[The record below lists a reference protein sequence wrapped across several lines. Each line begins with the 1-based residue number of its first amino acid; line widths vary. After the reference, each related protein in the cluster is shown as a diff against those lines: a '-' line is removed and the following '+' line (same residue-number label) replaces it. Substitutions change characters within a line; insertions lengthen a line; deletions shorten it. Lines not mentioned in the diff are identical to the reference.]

1 MKKDNTIFVD
11 LDKIEHKTAWISAAS
26 KIVITKTELP
36 LGAVVEECN
45 SLSMGIN
52 KYIIVQ
58 HTKHTD
64 KRTLETIYV
73 YILEDT
79 RG

>member
-11 LDKIEHKTAWISAAS
+11 LDKIEHKLMCILFSS
-26 KIVITKTELP
+26 KIIVTFTELP
-36 LGAVVEECN
+36 LGAVITEAGGANE
-45 SLSMGIN
+45 
-52 KYIIVQ
+52 YIILQ

-64 KRTLETIYV
+64 KRTLQTVYV